1 MKNLIKLSVIV
12 FLFSITLANAQ
23 DGNWGIGEKIKGNG
37 NQKTDKRNT
46 AEYDEIKLLG
56 FFDIDLVSGKEGEIN
71 VQAEENLLPYI
82 KTEVEGTTLKIY
94 QEKEKNLQP
103 SKSMKILITVP
114 FEKISAIYLSGSGD
128 INTKNQIKTDKF
140 AATLSGSGDVN
151 LDVDIVDLE
160 AKLSGSGDVRLK
172 GKSDK
177 LMARISG
184 SGSITAED
192 LASKDVDAGIS
203 GSGDI
208 RVNCSE
214 NLTARISGSGDI
226 IYKGEPKSKDTKVSG
241 SGNIRKK

>member
-1 MKNLIKLSVIV
+1 MKNSIKLSVVV

-46 AEYDEIKLLG
+46 AEYDDIKLLG
-56 FFDIDLVSGKEGEIN
+56 FFDIDLVAGKEGEIN

-82 KTEVEGTTLKIY
+82 KIEVDGTTLKIY
-94 QEKEKNLQP
+94 QEKGKNLQP
-103 SKSMKILITVP
+103 SRNMKILVTVP
-114 FEKISAIYLSGSGD
+114 FEKISAVSLSGSGD
-128 INTKNQIKTDKF
+128 VNTKNQIKTDKF
-140 AATLSGSGDVN
+140 IATLSGSGDIN
-151 LDVDIVDLE
+151 LDVDASDLE
-160 AKLSGSGDVRLK
+160 AKLSGSGDVHLK

-177 LMARISG
+177 LTARISG
-184 SGSITAED
+184 SGNITAED
-192 LASKDVDAGIS
+192 LVSKDVDAGIS

-214 NLTARISGSGDI
+214 NLSARISGSGDI
-226 IYKGEPKSKDTKVSG
+226 IYKGEPKTKDTKVSG